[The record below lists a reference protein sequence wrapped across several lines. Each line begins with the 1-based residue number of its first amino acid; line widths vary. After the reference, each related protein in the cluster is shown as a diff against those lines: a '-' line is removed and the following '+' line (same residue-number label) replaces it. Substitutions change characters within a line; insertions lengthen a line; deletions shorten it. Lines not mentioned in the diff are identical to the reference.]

1 MLRVILQI
9 EKEKMKIRLSIV
21 FLCFLF
27 GQLTYAQLSDLH
39 YLPPLRQGQNNGA
52 IQQQSVYLS
61 TPETT
66 PFTVN
71 VYRGTNTTPITSFTI
86 SNASSG
92 LYNLPNGNNNITLVD
107 DSHTGV
113 VLTNSGLRFEAP
125 GGNLFYVNYRGRSGS
140 QAASLTSKGR
150 AAMGTSF
157 KWGGVPNLGTHS
169 SKSNT
174 LGIMATEDNT
184 TIDIFGYDS
193 GCEFRVGSNRAG
205 ITADSYQIVLDANE
219 SFVFET
225 YIGNTATQAH
235 EDGWIGASI
244 VSDKD
249 IVISNGSLNYG
260 RQDKSSNRDA
270 GIDQPVPENRLGK
283 EYVFVRGNGAANGAT
298 EFPLIIGTQNNTE
311 IYVNGSATPIATINN
326 GEYFEIPSSNYS
338 SNTVGANMFVR
349 TSKDVYAYQCMA
361 GSSAI
366 YTQGLNFVAPVNCL
380 LTDTMDN
387 IPDIKNVAGIT
398 VSGGIS
404 IIASTATPDSNIVV
418 SDSGGVVSL
427 PSASTVAGS
436 SDWKTFYIP
445 NLSGDVSVH
454 STGPIAVGFFGF
466 NGARGIAGYYSGF
479 DTAPDVN
486 LQITGNYCL
495 PGASLEIA
503 SGETFDA
510 YQWYGD
516 GEIIP
521 GATSATYNATV
532 AGDYYLRVTK
542 GPCTYDSNTIEVYYC
557 NPDIVLDKST
567 ADVSVNE
574 GDLVTFDIT
583 VESLGYDPVTNL
595 QITDLMPDGLDFV
608 SASVSKGSFSY
619 PNWNVGTMSS
629 GELVS
634 MTLVARAKIT
644 NIYNATMTYTNTITN
659 SQDQTDNNITTD
671 NPSVDVQVNRIAPT
685 SVITNRRITVRVNR
699 N

>member
-1 MLRVILQI
+1 
-9 EKEKMKIRLSIV
+9 MKIRLSIAL
-21 FLCFLF
+21 LCFLC
-27 GQLTYAQLSDLH
+27 GHLTYAQLSDLH
-39 YLPPLRQGQNNGA
+39 YLPPLRQGQKNGA
-52 IQQQSVYLS
+52 IQQHSVYLS

-71 VYRGTNTTPITSFTI
+71 VYRGTSATPITSFTI

-125 GGNLFYVNYRGRSGS
+125 GGNRFYVNYRGRSGS

-157 KWGGVPNLGTHS
+157 KWGGVPNLGTHV

-184 TIDIFGYDS
+184 TIDLFGYDPN
-193 GCEFRVGSNRAG
+193 CEFRVGSNRAG
-205 ITADSYQIVLDANE
+205 ITANSYQIVLDANE

-225 YIGNTATQAH
+225 YIGNNATQAH

-260 RQDKSSNRDA
+260 RQANSSNRDA

-283 EYVFVRGNGAANGAT
+283 EYVFVRGNGGTNGAT
-298 EFPLIIGTQNNTE
+298 EFPLIIGVQNNTE

-326 GEYFEIPSSNYS
+326 GDYFEIPSGNYS
-338 SNTVGANMFVR
+338 SNSVGANMFIR

-366 YTQGLNFVAPVNCL
+366 YTQGLNFVAPVSCL
-380 LTDTMDN
+380 MTDTMDN
-387 IPDIKNVAGIT
+387 IPDIRDAAGIN
-398 VSGGIS
+398 VSGGITV
-404 IIASTATPDSNIVV
+404 IASTATPNSNIVV

-427 PSASTVAGS
+427 PAANTVAGS
-436 SDWKTFYIP
+436 ADWKTFYIP
-445 NLSGDVSVH
+445 SLHGDVSVQ
-454 STGPIAVGFFGF
+454 SSGPIAVGFFGF

-486 LQITGNYCL
+486 LQISGNYCL
-495 PGASLEIA
+495 PGASLGIA

-516 GEIIP
+516 GTLIP
-521 GATSATYNATV
+521 GATSATYNASI
-532 AGDYYLRVTK
+532 AGDYFLRVTR

-557 NPDIVLDKST
+557 DADIVLDKST
-567 ADVSVNE
+567 VDVSVNE
-574 GDLVTFDIT
+574 GDLVTFDIS
-583 VESLGYDPVTNL
+583 VESLGHDPVTNL
-595 QITDLMPDGLDFV
+595 QITDLLPTGLDFV

-619 PNWNVGTMSS
+619 PNWNVGTMSR
-629 GELVS
+629 GELVT
-634 MTLVARAKIT
+634 MTLVAKTRLD
-644 NIYNATMTYTNTITN
+644 NIYNASLTYTNTITN
-659 SQDQTDNNITTD
+659 SQDQTDVNITTD

-685 SVITNRRITVRVNR
+685 SVITNRRITIRVNK